1 MKVIILAAG
10 MGSRLGPL
18 TNDKPKCMI
27 KLLGQTLIERQ
38 IKIFHSYGIND
49 ITIVTGY
56 KSKVV
61 DIPDV
66 NYVNN
71 VNYETTNMNESLFR
85 ALLKTEMCEECDV
98 DIHGKRECREC
109 NGTGL
114 SPAKPILV
122 TYGDIAFEPRILSQM
137 LEFCDPRPSVIG
149 LAARINWKE
158 YYQNR
163 TMHPLSEAENVLIEN
178 RRILEIR
185 KNISKSLENQQI
197 GEFLGIMLLPP
208 DQIQILLER
217 YLDLKKNHVGAF
229 HSSSSLSNAYLTDM
243 LQEMIDCGATVKPV
257 FIEGKWFE
265 IDTPEDLKNAEKE
278 FEERD

>member
-10 MGSRLGPL
+10 MGSRLRPL

-85 ALLKTEMCEECDV
+85 AL
-98 DIHGKRECREC
+98 
-109 NGTGL
+109 
-114 SPAKPILV
+114 KPSNSSVLV
-122 TYGDIAFEPRILSQM
+122 TYGDIVFEPKIVQQM
-137 LEFCDPRPSVIG
+137 LEITNDIR
-149 LAARINWKE
+149 LAVRINWKE
-158 YYQNR
+158 HYQNR

-178 RRILEIR
+178 GRILEIR

-197 GEFLGIMLLPP
+197 GEFLGIMMLSS
-208 DQIQILLER
+208 DHIKILLER
-217 YLDLKKNHVGAF
+217 YSYLKKNHIGAF
-229 HSSSSLSNAYLTDM
+229 HNSPSLSNAYITDM
-243 LQEMIDCGATVKPV
+243 LQEIINCGINVNPV
-257 FIEGKWFE
+257 FTEDRWFE
-265 IDTPEDLKNAEKE
+265 IDTPEDLKNAEKLINK
-278 FEERD
+278 FQS

>member
-71 VNYETTNMNESLFR
+71 PNYETTNMNESLFC
-85 ALLKTEMCEECDV
+85 AL
-98 DIHGKRECREC
+98 
-109 NGTGL
+109 
-114 SPAKPILV
+114 KPSNSSVLV
-122 TYGDIAFEPRILSQM
+122 TYGDIVFEPKIVQRM
-137 LEFCDPRPSVIG
+137 LEITNDIR
-149 LAARINWKE
+149 LAVRINWKE

-163 TMHPLSEAENVLIEN
+163 TMHSLSEAENVLIEN
-178 RRILEIR
+178 GRILETR
-185 KNISKSLENQQI
+185 KNISKALENQQI
-197 GEFLGIMLLPP
+197 GEFLGIMMLSSE
-208 DQIQILLER
+208 QIKILLER
-217 YLDLKKNHVGAF
+217 YSDLKKNHTGTF
-229 HSSSSLSNAYLTDM
+229 HSSSSLHMAYLTDM
-243 LQEMIDCGATVKPV
+243 LQEMIDFGVRINPV
-257 FIEGKWFE
+257 FAEGRWFE
-265 IDTPEDLKNAEKE
+265 IDTLEDLKNAEKSINK
-278 FEERD
+278 FQI

>member
-10 MGSRLGPL
+10 MGSRLRPL

-85 ALLKTEMCEECDV
+85 ALLETEMCEECTS
-98 DIHGKRECREC
+98 GCREC

-208 DQIQILLER
+208 DQRNILLEK
-217 YLDLKKNHVGAF
+217 YLELKQNHVGGF

>member
-10 MGSRLGPL
+10 MGSRLRPL

-71 VNYETTNMNESLFR
+71 VNYETTNMNESLFC
-85 ALLKTEMCEECDV
+85 ALEPS
-98 DIHGKRECREC
+98 
-109 NGTGL
+109 N
-114 SPAKPILV
+114 SPILV
-122 TYGDIAFEPRILSQM
+122 TYGDIVFEPKIVQQM
-137 LEFCDPRPSVIG
+137 LEITNDIR
-149 LAARINWKE
+149 LAVRTDWKK

-178 RRILEIR
+178 GRILEIR

-197 GEFLGIMLLPP
+197 GEFLGIALLSS
-208 DQIQILLER
+208 DQIKILLEK
-217 YLDLKKNHVGAF
+217 YSDLKKNHVGTF
-229 HSSSSLSNAYLTDM
+229 HSSSSLSDAYLTDM
-243 LQEMIDCGATVKPV
+243 LQEMINCTTVKPV
-257 FIEGKWFE
+257 FTEGKWFE
-265 IDTPEDLKNAEKE
+265 IDTPEDLKNTEKLIDK
-278 FEERD
+278 F